1 MRNGWIKIDR
11 KIIDMEGY
19 FGEKFTRIQCW
30 LDLLLLAE
38 WKDGNVIYIR
48 GNKVVINR
56 GEIAMPIAELCKRWK
71 YSKLTVRKRLQEFV
85 DSGMIVIKKTRI
97 INTITI
103 INYDKYQSVENV
115 DETEV
120 GNFSYNNLDIKSNPQ
135 KQSVSNTFSTIYKG
149 DDFISDPQ
157 TNPQSDPQSDPQTNP
172 LYKKKEKNILL
183 SSSTAHARTH
193 EGGFVGE
200 LLKEEIWIEQM
211 CMKHKISKVDLEAWL
226 NEFQL
231 DAECRGKKHDNISD
245 AKQHFNDWLRI
256 QLKIKNDADD
266 RKESK
271 IQRRGFE
278 RAVSKAEDYTH
289 TF

>member
-1 MRNGWIKIDR
+1 MTSGWIKLHR
-11 KIIDMEGY
+11 KIKEWEWYKDSQVVHLFYHLIVSANDRDKKWKY
-19 FGEKFTRIQCW
+19 FNIRRGEFVTSVRNISEETGIPVISVRRKLEILEKSGAILRKTTNKFT
-30 LDLLLLAE
+30 L
-38 WKDGNVIYIR
+38 
-48 GNKVVINR
+48 
-56 GEIAMPIAELCKRWK
+56 
-71 YSKLTVRKRLQEFV
+71 
-85 DSGMIVIKKTRI
+85 
-97 INTITI
+97 ITI
-103 INYDKYQSVENV
+103 CKYDSYQS
-115 DETEV
+115 TE
-120 GNFSYNNLDIKSNPQ
+120 
-135 KQSVSNTFSTIYKG
+135 
-149 DDFISDPQ
+149 Q
-157 TNPQSDPQSDPQTNP
+157 TNEQTNEQQ
-172 LYKKKEKNILL
+172 LKKKEEYILL
-183 SSSTAHARTH
+183 SSSTTHARTH
-193 EGGFVGE
+193 EGFVGE

-211 CMKHKISKVDLEAWL
+211 CMKHKVSKVDLEAWL